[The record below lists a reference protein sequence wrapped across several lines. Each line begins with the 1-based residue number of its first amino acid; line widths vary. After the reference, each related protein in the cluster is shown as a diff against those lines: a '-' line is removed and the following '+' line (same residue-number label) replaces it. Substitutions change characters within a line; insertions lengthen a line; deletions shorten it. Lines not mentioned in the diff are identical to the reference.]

1 MEEKRYGR
9 SSDIYRRRER
19 KMDCNKEV
27 IDLMHTYLD
36 GDITKEQ
43 EDVLRK
49 HLEHCEDCQKHFHEL
64 NRTITFIKSPKT
76 MQAPPHFTNK
86 VMQQLPAEKKWM
98 KYGRWFKRHP
108 IFTAV
113 AIFILFFGG
122 SLVSSWSE
130 ENKLVVSKQE
140 NLIIEGDTV
149 IVPAGVT
156 VSGDLVVKNGKLII
170 DGIVD
175 GNVTLINSVLVE
187 EDGDEGLLASVG
199 EVHGELTTV
208 DQLFEWIWYQAK
220 QMMDNIF
227 SLQVIQITVEV

>member
-1 MEEKRYGR
+1 
-9 SSDIYRRRER
+9 
-19 KMDCNKEV
+19 MDGHTEV

-36 GDITKEQ
+36 GDITKDQ

-49 HLEHCEDCQKHFHEL
+49 HLMHCDDCQNHFHEL
-64 NRTITFIKSPKT
+64 NRTITLIKSPET
-76 MQAPPHFTNK
+76 MQAPPRFTDK

-108 IFTAV
+108 LLTAV

-122 SLVSSWSE
+122 SLSSTWSGE
-130 ENKLVVSKQE
+130 SKLVVSKQE

-149 IVPAGVT
+149 IVPAGEI

-187 EDGDEGLLASVG
+187 HEDEGLIASVG

-208 DQLFEWIWYQAK
+208 NQLFEWIWYQLK

-227 SLQVIQITVEV
+227 SFK